1 MNLNDNK
8 YEIMNHGVIRDQT
21 QQGLEKV
28 RKAVNALFKDEAK
41 NSLKLT
47 VTDYTVDQVA
57 NLVECISDEIWPREK
72 IILLDQI
79 RLAKRLSY
87 ARNLLS
93 NGDFESPDWSGVNEW
108 RTSSYVKVVAD
119 NPIFKGQYLHM
130 PGAITF
136 ELGNVYPSYAYQ
148 KVDESKLKPYTRY
161 LVRGFVGYSKD
172 LKMLVQR
179 YGNEVH
185 VEMDVPND
193 IRYDMA
199 TGICGG
205 WERCGQQPYPITP
218 MHTCN
223 CKDQPQI
230 STMGQNK
237 SNSCGCKDP
246 HEFSYHIDTGSLDLT
261 ENLGLWFV
269 LKIMSTDGEA
279 NIDNLEI
286 IEAGPLIGEALAR
299 VKRREHKWNVKI
311 EKERLQTDK
320 AVQAAQDAVRNLFT
334 GPQESQLNVDST
346 FLNILNAADLVERIP
361 YVYDPFLIGALP
373 GMNFEVVQQ
382 LSLLIDRARGLYAR
396 RNLVRNGTFS
406 SYTEGW
412 HVTKG
417 VEVRKA
423 SNTSVLVLSD
433 WSYEASQQL
442 KVTPDHGYMLR
453 VTARRTGNGRG
464 TVTISDCEENIEMIT
479 FTSCDYDTVGEKNM
493 SSGILWGF
501 ETKTLEFFPDTSR
514 IQIDIGETE
523 GTFEVESVE
532 LICMESMDN
541 HLYTEAEEI
550 QCLRPL
556 VYQTH
561 DSCTSYQND
570 IFANSAEYAQTKAMN
585 CQSPLFN
592 RLSTDGQAYWDYIKR
607 YAPVIYHDVNPAHDV
622 RADLITRF
630 DVDGDW
636 RMDDQW
642 DTIGVY
648 PQVPYVYTSVQET
661 NTHLFLGYYFYHVRD
676 DGPNVWDK
684 HENDLEGMM
693 IAVRKDG
700 GNGVPVMMET
710 ISHSDFLRYRLKD
723 PNVLPGDSGIESTTV
738 RFSEG
743 THPEMFIT
751 SNGSALSINAHGH
764 DVSAFTGTEPVGSDG
779 IIYKFGDTPSGEPTQ
794 FSPAWQHIYSYGIL
808 PIEEIW
814 DKKFQYNNTPF
825 FSFGA
830 FPNSLG
836 SGHANAPWNWSD
848 KDQDGTLGKGIFFTD
863 PAYLFDIDFNGLGTF
878 SHHYVYNPYWTHK
891 VTIKSVTP
899 TAYKDPNNSLP
910 DIYISVAPLGETRYI
925 SEKVWMKDNA
935 ALNVAHTVNF
945 GGDQRTANT
954 TFSEPSNTIH
964 IALSDV
970 NPLLWMEV
978 KDYDPSDTDDFMGS
992 IVLPLDT
999 GNIAGNAYV
1008 SEAIIDYEVIL
1019 NPSFPLAPEGVYIYT
1034 ASNFSGTSKKLTSSV
1049 ANFKDIGMNDQV
1061 SSIKIVGPY
1070 EVIGYAAANYT
1081 GNSATLT
1088 TNDNLGNT
1096 PVGNDTMSS
1105 IQIIRKTT

>member
-1 MNLNDNK
+1 MSLNEIK
-8 YEIMNHGVIRDQT
+8 YEIMNHRVMSNKT
-21 QQGLEKV
+21 EQGLKKV
-28 RKAVNALFKDEAK
+28 RKAVNALFTDETK

-47 VTDYTVDQVA
+47 VTDYAVDQVA
-57 NLVECISDEIWPREK
+57 NLVECVSDEIWPREK
-72 IILLDQI
+72 LILLEQVK
-79 RLAKRLSY
+79 LAKRLSY

-119 NPIFKGQYLHM
+119 NPNFKGRYLHM

-136 ELGNVYPSYAYQ
+136 ELDNVYPSYAYQ
-148 KVDESKLKPYTRY
+148 KVDEAKLKPYTRY
-161 LVRGFVGYSKD
+161 LVRGFVGNSKN
-172 LKMLVQR
+172 LKLLVQR

-185 VEMDVPND
+185 VEMNVPND
-193 IRYDMA
+193 IRYDIPSS
-199 TGICGG
+199 ICDKG
-205 WERCGQQPYPITP
+205 ERCRQQSYPLFPT
-218 MHTCN
+218 HTCN
-223 CKDQPQI
+223 CKDQSQI
-230 STMGQNK
+230 TTMEQHK
-237 SNSCGCKDP
+237 SNSCRCKNP

-261 ENLGLWFV
+261 ENLGLLFV
-269 LKIMSTDGEA
+269 LKIMSPDGEA
-279 NIDNLEI
+279 NIDNLEVV
-286 IEAGPLIGEALAR
+286 EANPLTGPALAR
-299 VKRREHKWNVKI
+299 VKRREYKWSVEITK
-311 EKERLQTDK
+311 KRLQSDTM
-320 AVQAAQDAVRNLFT
+320 VQAAQNAVCALFT
-334 GPQESQLNVDST
+334 SSQENELNVNST
-346 FLNILNAADLVERIP
+346 FFNILIAADLVQRIP

-382 LSLLIDRARGLYAR
+382 LSLLIDRARGLYVR

-417 VEVRKA
+417 VEVQKVN
-423 SNTSVLVLSD
+423 NTSVLVLSD

-442 KVTPDHGYMLR
+442 KVTPNHGYVLR
-453 VTARRTGNGRG
+453 VTARKTGTGRG
-464 TVTISDCEENIEMIT
+464 TITISDCAENIEILT
-479 FTSCDYDTVGEKNM
+479 FTSCDFDIVGGEIM
-493 SSGILWGF
+493 SNGTLWGF
-501 ETKTLEFFPDTSR
+501 ATKTLDFFPDTSQ
-514 IQIDIGETE
+514 IQINIGETE
-523 GTFEVESVE
+523 GRFEIGSVE
-532 LICMESMDN
+532 LICMELMDN
-541 HLYTEAEEI
+541 HLYTEMGEI
-550 QCLRPL
+550 QYLCPL
-556 VYQTH
+556 VHQVH
-561 DSCTSYQND
+561 DSCTSYQNN
-570 IFANSAEYAQTKAMN
+570 IPTNSTESAQIQVMN

-592 RLSTDGQAYWDYIKR
+592 RLSTDGQAYGDYIKR

-636 RMDDQW
+636 RMDNQW

-676 DGPNVWDK
+676 DGPNIWDR

-693 IAVRKDG
+693 IAIRKDG
-700 GNGVPVMMET
+700 GNGIPVAMET
-710 ISHSDFLRYRLKD
+710 ISHSDFLRYRLQD
-723 PNVLPGDSGIESTTV
+723 PNVTPGYSGIENTTV
-738 RFSEG
+738 RFSEE

-764 DVSAFTGTEPVGSDG
+764 DVSAFIGTEPVGSDG
-779 IIYKFGDTPSGEPTQ
+779 IIYKFGETPSGEPTQ

-878 SHHYVYNPYWTHK
+878 SHQYVYNPYWTHK

-899 TAYKDPNNSLP
+899 TVYKDPNNNLP
-910 DIYISVAPLGETRYI
+910 DIYISVAPFGETRYI

-935 ALNVAHTVNF
+935 SLNIAHTVNF
-945 GGDQRTANT
+945 GGDQKTANT

-978 KDYDPSDTDDFMGS
+978 QDYDPSDTDDFMGS

-999 GNIAGNAYV
+999 GNIAGKAYV

-1081 GNSATLT
+1081 GNSAILT

-1105 IQIIRKTT
+1105 IKITRKTT

>member
-8 YEIMNHGVIRDQT
+8 YEIMNHRVMKNYTEQD
-21 QQGLEKV
+21 LEKI
-28 RKAVNALFKDEAK
+28 RKIVDALFKDEAK
-41 NSLKLT
+41 NSLELT

-57 NLVECISDEIWPREK
+57 NLIECISDEMWPREK
-72 IILLDQI
+72 LTLLEQVK
-79 RLAKRLSY
+79 LAKRLSY

-93 NGDFESPDWSGVNEW
+93 NGDFESPDWSGLNEW
-108 RTSSYVKVVAD
+108 RTSSYVKVVD
-119 NPIFKGQYLHM
+119 GNPIFKGRYLHM

-136 ELGNVYPSYAYQ
+136 ESGNVYPSYAYQ

-161 LVRGFVGYSKD
+161 LVRGFVGNGKK
-172 LKMLVQR
+172 LELLVQR

-185 VEMDVPND
+185 VEIDVPNN
-193 IRYDMA
+193 IP
-199 TGICGG
+199 TSTCGR
-205 WERCGQQPYPITP
+205 WERCDKQPYPNIST
-218 MHTCN
+218 HTCN
-223 CKDQPQI
+223 CK
-230 STMGQNK
+230 GQSQMNTKGQHKNK
-237 SNSCGCKDP
+237 SCGCKDS

-286 IEAGPLIGEALAR
+286 IEENPLTGVDLAR
-299 VKRREHKWNVKI
+299 VKRREYKWHVTMTK
-311 EKERLQTDK
+311 KRLQTDK
-320 AVQAAQDAVRNLFT
+320 AVQVAQDAVQNLFT
-334 GPQESQLNVDST
+334 SSQENQLNVDST
-346 FLNILNAADLVERIP
+346 FFDILIAADLVERIP

-373 GMNFEVVQQ
+373 GMNFEIVQR

-396 RNLVRNGTFS
+396 RNLIRNGTFD

-417 VEVRKA
+417 VEVRKGY
-423 SNTSVLVLSD
+423 NNSVLVLSD

-442 KVTPDHGYMLR
+442 IVTPNHGYMLR
-453 VTARRTGNGRG
+453 VMARKTGNGRG
-464 TVTISDCEENIEMIT
+464 TITISDCEENIEMLT
-479 FTSCDYDTVGEKNM
+479 FKSCDYDMIGEESM
-493 SSGILWGF
+493 SYGTSWGF
-501 ETKTLEFFPDTSR
+501 ATKTMDFFPDTGR
-514 IQIDIGETE
+514 IQINIGETE
-523 GTFEVESVE
+523 GIFEIGSVE
-532 LICMESMDN
+532 LICMEPIDN
-541 HLYTEAEEI
+541 HLYTEVEEI
-550 QCLRPL
+550 QHLRFP
-556 VYQTH
+556 VYQTQ
-561 DSCTSYQND
+561 DSCTSYQNN
-570 IFANSAEYAQTKAMN
+570 IPTNSAEYAQTQVMN
-585 CQSPLFN
+585 CQNSLFN
-592 RLSTDGQAYWDYIKR
+592 RLSTDGQAYGDYIKR

-636 RMDDQW
+636 RMDNQW
-642 DTIGVY
+642 NTIGVY
-648 PQVPYVYTSVQET
+648 PQIPYVYTSVQET

-676 DGPNVWDK
+676 DGPNVWDR

-700 GNGVPVMMET
+700 GIGVPVAMET

-723 PNVLPGDSGIESTTV
+723 PNVTPGDAGIESTTV
-738 RFSEG
+738 RFSEE

-779 IIYKFGDTPSGEPTQ
+779 IVYKFGETPSGEPTQ
-794 FSPAWQHIYSYGIL
+794 FSPAWQYIYSYGIL

-825 FSFGA
+825 SSFGA

-848 KDQDGTLGKGIFFTD
+848 NDQDGTLGKGIFFTD

-878 SHHYVYNPYWTHK
+878 SHQYVYNPYWTHK

-899 TAYKDPNNSLP
+899 TAYKDPNNHLP
-910 DIYISVAPLGETRYI
+910 DIYISMAPYPLDGSIRYI
-925 SEKVWMKDNA
+925 SDKVWMKDSA

-945 GGDQRTANT
+945 GGDQKTANT
-954 TFSEPSNTIH
+954 TFSEPTNTLY
-964 IALSDV
+964 IALSNVD
-970 NPLLWMEV
+970 PRLWIEV
-978 KDYDPSDTDDFMGS
+978 QDYDPSDTDDFMGS

-999 GNIAGNAYV
+999 GNIVGKAYV

-1034 ASNFSGTSKKLTSSV
+1034 DLNFSGTSKKLTSSV
-1049 ANFKDIGMNDQV
+1049 ANFKDIGINDQV
-1061 SSIKIVGPY
+1061 TSIKIVGSY
-1070 EVIGYAAANYT
+1070 EVIGYTDANYT
-1081 GNSATLT
+1081 GKSAILT

-1105 IQIIRKTT
+1105 IKITRKTT